1 MPRSSF
7 RPVATAVVALAVA
20 VLAVSAATP
29 SVGAATRPADRTV
42 TLLTHDSFAVS
53 DDVLA
58 AFTAKTGISVEV
70 LRAGDAGQ
78 ALNQAILTK
87 DRPVAD
93 AIYGV
98 DRAFLGRA
106 VGDDL
111 LTRYRPAALTT
122 VPAAYTAGTRGLL
135 TPIDVADVC
144 INVDE
149 AWFAEHHRRAPTTL
163 AALTRPANRDLLVVE
178 DPSTSSPG
186 LAFLLTTVAA
196 FGDQGWQR
204 YWKDLRANGVKVV
217 DGWEQAYY
225 EEFSGGGQGGER
237 PLVVSYASSP
247 AAAVVYADPPIDSS
261 PIGTM
266 TRTCFRDV
274 EYAGVLRNAEHPRE
288 AERLVDFMLSEPFQ
302 ADLPLQM
309 FVYPVREG
317 TPLPEVFTENADVP
331 TDPYSLPAGEIER
344 NRDDWIREWTGIV
357 LR

>member
-1 MPRSSF
+1 MNRTPLRS
-7 RPVATAVVALAVA
+7 VVALTVMVTVA
-20 VLAVSAATP
+20 LTVVAALGGV
-29 SVGAATRPADRTV
+29 VGAAPTPTREV

-58 AFTAKTGISVEV
+58 AFTKQTGIAVKV
-70 LRAGDAGQ
+70 LDAGDAGQ
-78 ALNQAILTK
+78 VLNQAVLTA

-93 AIYGV
+93 AIYGI

-106 VGDDL
+106 VEAPL
-111 LTRYRPAALTT
+111 LTRYRPAALAD
-122 VPAAYTAGTRGLL
+122 VPAEYTAGTRGLL

-149 AWFAEHHRRAPTTL
+149 PWFTAHHRTPPTTL
-163 AALTRPANRDLLVVE
+163 ADLVRPANRNLLVVE

-196 FGDQGWQR
+196 FGERGWQG
-204 YWKDLRANGVKVV
+204 YWRKLRANGVKVV

-237 PLVVSYASSP
+237 PLVVSYATSP

-274 EYAGVLRNAEHPRE
+274 EYAGVLKNAEHPRE
-288 AERLVDFMLSEPFQ
+288 AKRLVDFMLSERFQ
-302 ADLPLQM
+302 ADVPLQM
-309 FVYPVREG
+309 FVYPVRTG
-317 TPLPEVFTENADVP
+317 TPLPKVFTENVDEP
-331 TDPYSLPAGEIER
+331 TDPYTLPARTIDR
-344 NRDDWIREWTGIV
+344 NRDTWIREWTGIV